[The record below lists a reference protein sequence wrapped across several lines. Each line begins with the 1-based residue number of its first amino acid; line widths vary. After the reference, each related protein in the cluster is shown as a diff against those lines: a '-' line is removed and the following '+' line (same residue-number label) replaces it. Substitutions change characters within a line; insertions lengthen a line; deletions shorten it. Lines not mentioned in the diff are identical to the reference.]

1 MVSIIYHEED
11 LQCTKKFSYFLEM
24 VPKYGFP
31 GPGWNLIMTSK
42 WGPQAPGQSLQSSML
57 RITKEYVKLQ
67 VQSRM
72 LTS

>member
-1 MVSIIYHEED
+1 MASIIYHEED

-24 VPKYGFP
+24 GPKYGLP
-31 GPGWNLIMTSK
+31 GPGWNPIMIPK
-42 WGPQAPGQSLQSSML
+42 RGPQAPGQSLQSSML
-57 RITKEYVKLQ
+57 RMTKEYVKLR